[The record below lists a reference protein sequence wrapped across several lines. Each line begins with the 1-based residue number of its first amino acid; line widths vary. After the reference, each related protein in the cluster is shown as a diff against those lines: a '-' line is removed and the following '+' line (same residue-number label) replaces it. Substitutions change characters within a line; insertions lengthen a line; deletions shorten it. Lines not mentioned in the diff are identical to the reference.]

1 MKGIITLQV
10 NKIYN
15 EDCLVGLKKIPD
27 NSIDL
32 VVIGPPYDICTKGGK
47 KGSVRLCE
55 DLTKLENE
63 LKESNLVNG
72 YDLSILDEL
81 IRVMKEINIYIW
93 CNGIQI
99 PIYMKNFVDKFDCKL
114 EIIIWGKTNSM
125 PLIVINI
132 WVIKNIVC
140 ILEKVAIVSQIIMK
154 MLRQYIYLF

>member
-1 MKGIITLQV
+1 MQV

-32 VVIGPPYDICTKGGK
+32 VVIDPPYDICTKGGK
-47 KGSVRLCE
+47 KGTGRLCH

-81 IRVMKEINIYIW
+81 IRVMKEIGLDSKDTDKVVSIGGGGFIRKTDAKRFGDMWDTLRKEYNDLIKADKTAEGYIKD
-93 CNGIQI
+93 
-99 PIYMKNFVDKFDCKL
+99 MFVSEL
-114 EIIIWGKTNSM
+114 
-125 PLIVINI
+125 
-132 WVIKNIVC
+132 
-140 ILEKVAIVSQIIMK
+140 
-154 MLRQYIYLF
+154 

>member
-32 VVIGPPYDICTKGGK
+32 VFIGPPYDICTKGGK

-72 YDLSILDEL
+72 YDLSILDKL

-93 CNGIQI
+93 CNGRQI
-99 PIYMKNFVDKFDCKL
+99 PIYMKNFVDKLDCKL

>member
-1 MKGIITLQV
+1 MQV

-27 NSIDL
+27 NSIEL
-32 VVIGPPYDICTKGGK
+32 VVIGLPYDICTKGGK

-72 YDLSILDEL
+72 YDLSILDKL

-93 CNGIQI
+93 CNGRQI
-99 PIYMKNFVDKFDCKL
+99 PIYMKNFVDKLDCKL

-132 WVIKNIVC
+132 WVINNIVC